1 MDNWMDHG
9 MVTLKERVLEQYK
22 IYVWEEVLIQM
33 WDMNKP

>member
-1 MDNWMDHG
+1 MDNWMDLG

-33 WDMNKP
+33 RDMNKP